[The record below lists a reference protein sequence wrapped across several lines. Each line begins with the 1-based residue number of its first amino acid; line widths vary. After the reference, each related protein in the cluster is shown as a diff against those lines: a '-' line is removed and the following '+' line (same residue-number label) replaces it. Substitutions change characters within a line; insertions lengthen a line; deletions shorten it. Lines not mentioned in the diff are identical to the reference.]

1 MSGSCVYWISQARI
15 LVYVAISYSRGSPHP
30 GMEPKSTKSLALAGR
45 FFLSLH
51 HLGSPSK
58 EDRHPNPQCRSGVA
72 NNNRC
77 PYAGCI
83 ICTTLYEELH
93 SLSLFNIWHKTGRQ
107 PPKNWYFWIVVL
119 EKTLE
124 NPLDSKEIKPIN
136 CKGNQPWIVIEGQM
150 LRLKL
155 QCLATWC

>member
-1 MSGSCVYWISQARI
+1 
-15 LVYVAISYSRGSPHP
+15 
-30 GMEPKSTKSLALAGR
+30 MEPKSTKSLALAGR

-136 CKGNQPWIVIEGQM
+136 CKGNQPWIVIGRTDAEAEAPMFGHLMLSRLIGKDPNAGKDWGQKAKGTTEDEM
-150 LRLKL
+150 VG
-155 QCLATWC
+155 